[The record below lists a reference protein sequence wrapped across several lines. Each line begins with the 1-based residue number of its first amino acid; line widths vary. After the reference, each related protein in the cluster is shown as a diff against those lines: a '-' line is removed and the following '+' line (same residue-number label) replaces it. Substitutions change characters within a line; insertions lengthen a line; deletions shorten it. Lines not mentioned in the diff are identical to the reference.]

1 MVVFPFMAQTTP
13 IEDAAYKAGDHY
25 YSIQDLMRSAVS
37 PEYISNGLPR
47 ISDFHLKVGAPVCFR
62 LDDRLQSIAGGENLT
77 PEVIE
82 RLIFP
87 LLTEAQIKLLQENA
101 SQDLDCSYE
110 LKDGDSSFNFRLNVF
125 RDRDGL
131 AAVIRLL
138 PPEIPDLIEIGFP
151 SDNIWMDI
159 VNLKQGLVLFTGV
172 TSSGKST
179 TIASLL
185 EFINRN
191 RAVRIITLEDP
202 VEYVF
207 KNQAALI
214 SQREV
219 GTHVASFSRG
229 LVSVLRENPDII
241 FVGEMRDPETT
252 ALAMT
257 AAETGHLVFST
268 LHTRDAIG
276 ALTRIIDMF
285 PPERTKELT
294 TQLSFSLAYVAS
306 QKLIPRADGNGRCV
320 AMEILKNS
328 SGVPNLIRT
337 AKWHQI
343 YSVMETRS
351 AEGMITM
358 EQCLIDMVKQGQIT
372 AEQAILHANRE
383 EIEERLKK
391 ELR

>member
-1 MVVFPFMAQTTP
+1 MAERTP
-13 IEDAAYKAGDHY
+13 SEDAAYKAGDHY
-25 YSIQDLMRSAVS
+25 YSIQDLMRNAVS
-37 PEYISNGLPR
+37 AEHLAYGMPR

-62 LDDRLQSIAGGENLT
+62 MDERLQSIEGGVDLT

-82 RLIFP
+82 RLIFS
-87 LLTEAQIKLLQENA
+87 LLNEQQIRTVKEGGTR
-101 SQDLDCSYE
+101 DLDCGYEFKEGKESY
-110 LKDGDSSFNFRLNVF
+110 NFRLNIF

-138 PPEIPDLIEIGFP
+138 PPEVPDLSEIGFP
-151 SDNIWMDI
+151 SKDVWMDM

-191 RAVRIITLEDP
+191 RAVRVITLEDP

-207 KNQAALI
+207 ESRAALI

-219 GTHVASFSRG
+219 GTHVSSFSKG
-229 LVSVLRENPDII
+229 LVSVLRENPDVI
-241 FVGEMRDPETT
+241 FVGEMRDTETT
-252 ALAMT
+252 ALALT

-268 LHTRDAIG
+268 LHTRDAVG

-294 TQLSFSLAYVAS
+294 TQLSFSLAYIAS
-306 QKLIPRADGNGRCV
+306 QKLIPRANGDGRCV
-320 AMEILKNS
+320 AMEVLKNS
-328 SGVPNLIRT
+328 GGVPNLIRS

-343 YSVMETRS
+343 YSVMETKGG
-351 AEGMITM
+351 EGMITM
-358 EQCLIDMVKQGQIT
+358 EQCLINMVKRGLIT
-372 AEQAILHANRE
+372 PEQAVLHANRE
-383 EIEERLKK
+383 EIEERLE
-391 ELR
+391 EL